1 MQEAL
6 HIHPDWNASG
16 TPLVP
21 TWSRMVNV
29 DQFVWMT
36 RADMLEQLAMA
47 KADLG
52 FGHVR
57 ACGMLDDKMKAWTQD
72 PRDFRIPEKERPR
85 HLNFQLIDMV
95 LDRLLG
101 MGIKPLYTTTFTPA
115 AMASGSLEIWQHSNT
130 TPPKDLKQWSRFLQE
145 GIKHEMRLRG
155 DEEVASWYFECWNEP
170 NLQGC
175 FFSGSQAE
183 WFDLWAATHEGIK
196 AANPGLRIGGPST
209 ARGEWIEEFLAWTKA
224 RGCEPDYLISHF
236 YNNDSDSAPLSPFD
250 GPASH
255 KVKDSPHFGAGVARG
270 TRKLLD
276 RVGYQGELHWNEWGR
291 SWFPADPFK
300 ETALEAAYIVKTMA
314 EVSQTADIFAF
325 WCLSDIY
332 DQAGYSREEFQ
343 GNYGMLS
350 LHGLR
355 KPAYFAHMLLNRA
368 VGQRLPIPAQSVDAL
383 EGAMASRTPTGHALL
398 VYRYPESIDATTA
411 IGPVCV
417 PLPAGATS
425 ARLYRIDSIRNNII
439 ATWRDLGSPAYL
451 SLGLQSE
458 LAAANDLISEAV
470 PIHGGAAQ
478 FELETP
484 GAALLEISAA

>member
-1 MQEAL
+1 MSESL
-6 HIHPDWNASG
+6 HIRPDWNSPS
-16 TPLVP
+16 TPFEP
-21 TWSRMVNV
+21 TWSRMANV

-52 FGHVR
+52 FEHVR

-85 HLNFQLIDMV
+85 HLNFQMIDMV
-95 LDRLLG
+95 IDRLLG
-101 MGIKPLYTTTFTPA
+101 LGIKPLYTTCFTPS
-115 AMASGSLEIWQHSNT
+115 AMASGALEIWQHSNT
-130 TPPKDLKQWSRFLQE
+130 TPPKDLKAWSRFVRD
-145 GIKHEMRLRG
+145 GIEHEMRLRG
-155 DEEVASWYFECWNEP
+155 EEEVASWYFECWNEP

-175 FFSGSQAE
+175 FFSGNQSE
-183 WFDLWAATHEGIK
+183 WFDLWAATHEGVK
-196 AANPGLRIGGPST
+196 AACPGLRLGGPST
-209 ARGEWIEEFLAWTKA
+209 ARGEWIEEFLSWTKQ

-236 YNNDSDSAPLSPFD
+236 YNNDSESAPLSPFD

-276 RVGYQGELHWNEWGR
+276 RIGYTGELHWNEWGR
-291 SWFPADPFK
+291 SWFPADPLK

-355 KPAYFAHMLLNRA
+355 KPAYFAHMLLNRV
-368 VGQRLPIPAQSVDAL
+368 VGERVPVEGQAESAL
-383 EGAMASRTPTGHALL
+383 DGAIASRTPEGAAVL
-398 VYRYPESIDATTA
+398 VYRYPEVFDSEPTMGKVSVALPPGTLTA
-411 IGPVCV
+411 K
-417 PLPAGATS
+417 
-425 ARLYRIDSIRNNII
+425 LYRIDREHHNIPG
-439 ATWRDLGSPAYL
+439 AWKSLGSPACL
-451 SLGLQSE
+451 TPGLHRE
-458 LAAANDLISEAV
+458 LAETNGLTSETIDVSSGLAS
-470 PIHGGAAQ
+470 
-478 FELETP
+478 FTLERP
-484 GAALLEISAA
+484 GIALVEIS